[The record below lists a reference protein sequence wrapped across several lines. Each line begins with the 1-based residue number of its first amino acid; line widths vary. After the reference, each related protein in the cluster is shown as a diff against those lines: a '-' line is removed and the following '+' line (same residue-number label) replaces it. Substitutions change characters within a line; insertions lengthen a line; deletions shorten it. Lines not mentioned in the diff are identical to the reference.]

1 MKIFTIKKGQ
11 FSQLKQQKFKLEKDI
26 QRLFEQNLSLIT
38 DDYLFISSEFSI
50 KNSRI
55 DTLAFDKESNAFV
68 IIEYKK
74 QQNTSVVDQ
83 GISYLNLMLE
93 YKADFIMEYNETQKN
108 LLKRNEVDWSQSKVI
123 FVSPTFN
130 DFQIQAT
137 NFKNLPIELWEV
149 NRFDDEIITV
159 NIINKS
165 KSAPNIKSV
174 TTEKSEEF
182 ESLKEIQVYEESDHL
197 NDKSDEIKELYEE
210 FKQAI
215 LNLDNNIEI
224 TARKLYIAFKKEK
237 NVVCLRVQKK
247 ALKMWIN
254 LPYHELDDPKRL
266 AKDVTNTGH
275 WGNGDCKIIAQDT
288 QHLEYIMSLIKQ
300 SLNKE

>member
-1 MKIFTIKKGQ
+1 MKIFTTKKGQ

-38 DDYLFISSEFSI
+38 DDYVFISSEFSI

-123 FVSPTFN
+123 FVSPSFN

-149 NRFDDEIITV
+149 NRFDDEIITI

-182 ESLKEIQVYEESDHL
+182 ESLKEIQVYEDYH
-197 NDKSDEIKELYEE
+197 KEI
-210 FKQAI
+210 I
-215 LNLDNNIEI
+215 CRI
-224 TARKLYIAFKKEK
+224 
-237 NVVCLRVQKK
+237 
-247 ALKMWIN
+247 
-254 LPYHELDDPKRL
+254 
-266 AKDVTNTGH
+266 
-275 WGNGDCKIIAQDT
+275 
-288 QHLEYIMSLIKQ
+288 
-300 SLNKE
+300 